1 MRASEAK
8 NRPQNQPGFA
18 CLGPSRRNGTPP
30 QIKKY
35 MGNISGPLMD
45 RIDIHIEAPAVPFE
59 EFSVAAS
66 FAGTDSRRCTRYAT
80 SYEVS
85 PERTDRSAHWTAAAS
100 GPRV

>member
-1 MRASEAK
+1 MLSADRAQLWPAK
-8 NRPQNQPGFA
+8 ADRQ
-18 CLGPSRRNGTPP
+18 PSRRNGTPP
-30 QIKKY
+30 QIEKY
-35 MGNISGPLMD
+35 MGKVSGPLMD

-85 PERTDRSAHWTAAAS
+85 PKRTDRSAHWTAAAS